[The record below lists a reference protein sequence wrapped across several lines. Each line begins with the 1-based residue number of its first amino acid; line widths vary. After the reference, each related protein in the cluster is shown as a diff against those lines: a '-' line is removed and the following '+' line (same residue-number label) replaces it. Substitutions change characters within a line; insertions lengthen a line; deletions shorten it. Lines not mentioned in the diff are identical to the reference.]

1 MRIYIGIEIEYMFF
15 YCFKGIG
22 NKYIYLCLMNEMKGF
37 MYIVI
42 EFGKKVDELSIL
54 NYCFYKNID
63 FI

>member
-1 MRIYIGIEIEYMFF
+1 MQIYIGIEIEYMYMFL

-42 EFGKKVDELSIL
+42 EFEKKWMS
-54 NYCFYKNID
+54 
-63 FI
+63 

>member
-1 MRIYIGIEIEYMFF
+1 MRIYIGIEIEYIFF

-42 EFGKKVDELSIL
+42 EFGKKWM
-54 NYCFYKNID
+54 N
-63 FI
+63 